1 MKRYSLLLALLL
13 VAFSCQKHNTEE
25 IIPVERTD
33 YEGTVS
39 VEYKGETYD
48 TPGIKVNYAPSEDG
62 STADITIYRIK
73 FVPQMPVTIDVTIPA
88 VPVDR
93 RENAI
98 FFSGENIVPMALGGE
113 VPRYLVTAL
122 SGTIEKD
129 SISFSLNFGDFP
141 TRYSGIQIVE

>member
-1 MKRYSLLLALLL
+1 MKRNSLLLALLL

-25 IIPVERTD
+25 IIPNVRAD

-39 VEYKGETYD
+39 VEYNGETYD
-48 TPGIKVNYAPSEDG
+48 TPGIKVNYTPSDDG

-93 RENAI
+93 RANEI
-98 FFSGENIVPMALGGE
+98 VFSGENIVPMAMGGE

-122 SGTIEKD
+122 SGTIEKN